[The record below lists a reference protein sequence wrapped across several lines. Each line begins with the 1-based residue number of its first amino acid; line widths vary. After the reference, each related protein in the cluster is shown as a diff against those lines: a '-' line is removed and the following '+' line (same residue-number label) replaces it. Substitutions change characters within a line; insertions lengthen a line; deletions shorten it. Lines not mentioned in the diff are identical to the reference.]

1 MDCSPPGPLSMGFS
15 RQEYWSGL
23 PCTPPGDLPSPGMEP
38 MSPALQAHSLPP
50 EAPVRPIL
58 RVIRFLSDL
67 HHLSFSELVLHLPP
81 PLMHIRLLRGL
92 PHDFYWE
99 PLPFTLAGSFV
110 EGFTVKILTLP
121 EPSVNTLFGLH
132 SRLKKQRG

>member
-1 MDCSPPGPLSMGFS
+1 M
-15 RQEYWSGL
+15 
-23 PCTPPGDLPSPGMEP
+23 
-38 MSPALQAHSLPP
+38 
-50 EAPVRPIL
+50 RPIL

-67 HHLSFSELVLHLPP
+67 QHLSSSELALHLPP
-81 PLMHIRLLRGL
+81 PLMHIRLLRSL
-92 PHDFYWE
+92 PRDFYGE